1 MNITYDDACPGC
13 HTRVVTGLIDIV
25 RLYGSSAIS
34 SSSSSMHVLDVL
46 QIPSLGLIDIIK
58 PVPVPD

>member
-1 MNITYDDACPGC
+1 MMMHVLDVI
-13 HTRVVTGLIDIV
+13 HVLLLGLIDIV